1 MTAGS
6 FTKDEFNVANGT
18 AEITCCIYIY
28 ISYIYLWLIVTWM
41 HE

>member
-28 ISYIYLWLIVTWM
+28 IYLIYIFGWS
-41 HE
+41 